1 MLRHARVVCFCYGFI
16 FNVSLCTHMLTD
28 LETPLA
34 LTSLSSVFRLL
45 RIQFKVVKPY
55 AVTMIVDCDMVRC

>member
-1 MLRHARVVCFCYGFI
+1 
-16 FNVSLCTHMLTD
+16 MLTD